1 MRKVVTGLVASVALA
16 GMLASSGCGW
26 FFPGKRQT
34 PVLSMF
40 VDVPVPPELV
50 IDEKDSQVY
59 EHPIGRVGVMRTSG
73 RISKDAV
80 ASYYREAM
88 AQKGWV
94 KESEFDNGERQMM
107 VFSKSPRSAAI
118 TISEGWLNTA
128 VEINVS
134 AKQQPSQQQPAQ

>member
-1 MRKVVTGLVASVALA
+1 MRKVVTGLLASVALA
-16 GMLASSGCGW
+16 ALLAPAGCGW
-26 FFPGKRQT
+26 LFPEKRQT

-40 VDVPVPPELV
+40 IDVPVPSELT

-80 ASYYREAM
+80 MSYYRESM
-88 AQKGWV
+88 IQKGWV
-94 KESEFDNGERQMM
+94 KESEFDSGDRQMM
-107 VFSKSPRSAAI
+107 VFSKAPRSAAI
-118 TISEGWLNTA
+118 TIREKWLDTE

-134 AKQQPSQQQPAQ
+134 AKQQAHTSIQ